1 MKILKLKPN
10 TNGTRHTIKIQKNLL
25 SKTNKLSKQTI
36 AGIKNFSGRSSTTGR
51 ITVWHKGG
59 GCKKLFR
66 KINYLNTETNAIVVC
81 IMYDPFRS
89 SFVSF
94 NFDLDRFVF
103 FRTISTQFVYPGSFF
118 CCTKTIKDL
127 NLGNRIQMSQI
138 PAGSIIHSISLDYK
152 KESSLVR
159 SAGTFCQIVQKS
171 LNQIKIKLPS
181 GSVISCPSTSFATL
195 GSVSNFQHNLTLIG
209 KAGKNRLLGKRP
221 SVRGIAM
228 NPVDHPHGGRTNG
241 GMPSVTPW
249 GIPTKGKP
257 TVSKNKVSK

>member
-1 MKILKLKPN
+1 
-10 TNGTRHTIKIQKNLL
+10 
-25 SKTNKLSKQTI
+25 
-36 AGIKNFSGRSSTTGR
+36 
-51 ITVWHKGG
+51 
-59 GCKKLFR
+59 
-66 KINYLNTETNAIVVC
+66 
-81 IMYDPFRS
+81 
-89 SFVSF
+89 
-94 NFDLDRFVF
+94 
-103 FRTISTQFVYPGSFF
+103 
-118 CCTKTIKDL
+118 
-127 NLGNRIQMSQI
+127 MSQI

-257 TVSKNKVSK
+257 TVSKTKVSK